1 MTPDTVIALI
11 HAFVATCHAKTGRRV
26 VRIRLGRDEWDA
38 FEDWGKQV
46 CTVYDPGSVR
56 GLMLGN
62 DEFMFERV
70 RISRDPNV
78 LHGIGLE
85 GAGE

>member
-1 MTPDTVIALI
+1 
-11 HAFVATCHAKTGRRV
+11 
-26 VRIRLGRDEWDA
+26 
-38 FEDWGKQV
+38 
-46 CTVYDPGSVR
+46 
-56 GLMLGN
+56 MLGN